1 MSVFSPKIAILVRRN
16 YWESGAIPGNA
27 NSHRSVPDIMAAIL
41 QAGGL
46 PELIFQGS
54 AEQPGNFDGL
64 ILPGGG
70 DIDPGFYGQEP
81 GPAVDVASLDSELDA
96 FQIDWT
102 RAALQAG
109 LPLLGI
115 CRGMQVLNVAAGGSL
130 VQDLPG
136 EHLPLDV
143 LHDARLRSQA
153 VHAIKVAPGSSLAQL
168 WGATRLDV
176 NSIHHQGVDAL
187 GDGLQAVA
195 WAEDGVIEAV
205 EVAGAPWQRG
215 VQFHP
220 EDMRSQQP
228 FQKLFDQLIADVIEL
243 RANTASGTL

>member
-16 YWESGAIPGNA
+16 YWESGATPGNT

-41 QAGGL
+41 QAGGV

-54 AEQPGNFDGL
+54 PHQASDFDAL
-64 ILPGGG
+64 VLPGGG
-70 DIDPGFYGQEP
+70 DVDPRFYGQEL
-81 GPAVDVASLDSELDA
+81 GPAVDPATVDSELDA
-96 FQIDWT
+96 FQIEWT
-102 RAALQAG
+102 RAALQAR

-130 VQDLPG
+130 VQDLAG
-136 EHLPLDV
+136 DHLPQRV
-143 LHDARLRSQA
+143 LHDPLLRSQA
-153 VHAIKVAPGSSLAQL
+153 VHPIAIAPGSALAKL
-168 WGATRLDV
+168 WGATRMDV
-176 NSIHHQGVDAL
+176 NSIHHQGLDTL
-187 GDGLQAVA
+187 GTGLEAVA

-205 EVAGAPWQRG
+205 EVAAAPWQRG

-228 FQKLFDQLIADVIEL
+228 FQQLFDQLIADVIEL
-243 RANTASGTL
+243 RASTTSGKL